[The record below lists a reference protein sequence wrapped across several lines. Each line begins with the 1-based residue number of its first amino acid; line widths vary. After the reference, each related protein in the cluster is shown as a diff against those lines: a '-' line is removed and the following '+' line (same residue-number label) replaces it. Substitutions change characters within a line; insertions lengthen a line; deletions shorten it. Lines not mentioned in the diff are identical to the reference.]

1 MALGDQRDDPHSDP
15 VVAAIER
22 VLKTER
28 EGVATLRKSA
38 EDAQRLLTETRAQA
52 AALARRV
59 DRCIARLHTAY
70 LQKVERDIQA
80 LKASHGASRAD
91 AGGPYEAAAL
101 AAAARRV
108 AANLTG
114 GP

>member
-1 MALGDQRDDPHSDP
+1 MAGQHEQHHSDP

-28 EGVATLRKSA
+28 EGVETLRRSE
-38 EDAQRLLTETRAQA
+38 EDAHRRLTRARAQVA
-52 AALARRV
+52 AVARRA

-70 LQKVERDIQA
+70 LQKIERDIQTLA
-80 LKASHGASRAD
+80 ASHALSGAAAD
-91 AGGPYEAAAL
+91 TSYDAAAL

-108 AANLTG
+108 AAKLTG
-114 GP
+114 GA

>member
-1 MALGDQRDDPHSDP
+1 MAGQHEQQHNDP

-28 EGVATLRKSA
+28 EGVETLRRSE
-38 EDAQRLLTETRAQA
+38 EDAQRLLTQARVQA
-52 AALARRV
+52 AAVARRA

-70 LQKVERDIQA
+70 LQKVEHDIQK
-80 LKASHGASRAD
+80 LTASHASSGAAAD
-91 AGGPYEAAAL
+91 TSYDAAAL

-108 AANLTG
+108 AAKLTG
-114 GP
+114 GA